1 MPINIFLVAA
11 YLYDD
16 KLTYILTVG
25 GETITVTKSLMDAI
39 DESNAGFLSSFFNGT
54 APPQVANP
62 NPAPLGA
69 GFGFVLFLNNFGK
82 GQTPKVYLIF
92 LSGGSCCGFVFS
104 LRGWV

>member
-1 MPINIFLVAA
+1 MLINIFLVAA

-54 APPQVANP
+54 APPKCVDEKDAQQ
-62 NPAPLGA
+62 
-69 GFGFVLFLNNFGK
+69 K
-82 GQTPKVYLIF
+82 RHTKVWCFCVIK
-92 LSGGSCCGFVFS
+92 
-104 LRGWV
+104 RK